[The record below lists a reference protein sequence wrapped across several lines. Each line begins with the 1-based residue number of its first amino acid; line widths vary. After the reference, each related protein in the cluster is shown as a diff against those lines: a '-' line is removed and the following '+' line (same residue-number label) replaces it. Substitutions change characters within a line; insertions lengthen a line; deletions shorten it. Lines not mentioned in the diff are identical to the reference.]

1 MNLKIEGYV
10 NPVSVQTYLDNA
22 IDSDYDGQLEQVT
35 DKTHKAVRALG
46 RLCEVLLRK
55 DLLTLE
61 ELKEVS
67 GDWRLIHGVIK

>member
-1 MNLKIEGYV
+1 MLLKIEGYDK
-10 NPVSVQTYLDNA
+10 PISVARYIDDA
-22 IDSDYDGQLEQVT
+22 IDSDYDGQLERT
-35 DKTHKAVRALG
+35 ADKTHKAVRALG

-67 GDWRLIHGVIK
+67 GDRRDILGATK